1 MKHRML
7 LLCLLIAILFAI
19 WGSSVAFAEGTPVFS
34 LSNVTGERGE
44 IVTVNISVTDNPGF
58 SALKLKLKYDKA
70 VLRLVSAEKSGIAH
84 GMSFTGSNS
93 KDENPYVMVWG
104 SASNVSDEGVI
115 AVISFE
121 ILNSAVDSY
130 TMVDLECDFCSNEEG
145 QNIGAKLISGKVTRN
160 ETAVAATPTAGIPT
174 KDDNKNV
181 SECEVTYWW
190 LLVFIPIFIMAIVV
204 ITVVH
209 KRRKMSS

>member
-1 MKHRML
+1 MKKRML

-19 WGSSVAFAEGTPVFS
+19 WGSSFAFAQGTPVFS
-34 LSNVTGERGE
+34 LSNVSGESGE

-70 VLRLVSAEKSGIAH
+70 VLRLVSAEKSGIAQ

-121 ILNSAVDSY
+121 ILSSAVDSY
-130 TMVDLECDFCSNEEG
+130 TMVELECDFCSNEEG
-145 QNIGAKLISGKVTRN
+145 QNIGAKLISGKITRN
-160 ETAVAATPTAGIPT
+160 ESVVAVTPTTSIPS
-174 KDDNKNV
+174 DENDENL

-190 LLVFIPIFIMAIVV
+190 LLIFIPIFIMAIVV
-204 ITVVH
+204 ITIVH

>member
-1 MKHRML
+1 MKKRML
-7 LLCLLIAILFAI
+7 LLCLLIAILFVI
-19 WGSSVAFAEGTPVFS
+19 WGSSFAFAQGTPVFS
-34 LSNVTGERGE
+34 LSNVSGESGDV
-44 IVTVNISVTDNPGF
+44 VTVNISVTDNPGF

-70 VLRLVSAEKSGIAH
+70 VLRLVSAEKSGIAQ

-93 KDENPYVMVWG
+93 KDENPYVMVLG

-121 ILNSAVDSY
+121 ILSSAVDSY
-130 TMVDLECDFCSNEEG
+130 TMVELECDFCSNEEG
-145 QNIGAKLISGKVTRN
+145 QNIGAKIISGKITRN
-160 ETAVAATPTAGIPT
+160 ESVVAATPTASIPS
-174 KDDNKNV
+174 DENDENL

-190 LLVFIPIFIMAIVV
+190 LLIFIPIFIMAIVV
-204 ITVVH
+204 ITIVH

>member
-1 MKHRML
+1 MKKRML
-7 LLCLLIAILFAI
+7 LLCLLIAILFVI
-19 WGSSVAFAEGTPVFS
+19 WGSSFAFAQGTPVFS
-34 LSNVTGERGE
+34 LSNVSGESGE

-70 VLRLVSAEKSGIAH
+70 VLRLVSAEKSGIAQ

-104 SASNVSDEGVI
+104 SASNISDEGVI

-121 ILNSAVDSY
+121 ILSSAVDSY
-130 TMVDLECDFCSNEEG
+130 TMVELECDFCSNEEG
-145 QNIGAKLISGKVTRN
+145 QNIGAKLISGKIARN
-160 ETAVAATPTAGIPT
+160 ESVVAATPTASIPS
-174 KDDNKNV
+174 DENDENL

-190 LLVFIPIFIMAIVV
+190 LLIFIPIFIMAIVV
-204 ITVVH
+204 ITIVH

>member
-1 MKHRML
+1 MKKRML
-7 LLCLLIAILFAI
+7 LLCLLIAILFVI
-19 WGSSVAFAEGTPVFS
+19 WGSSFAFAQGTPVFS
-34 LSNVTGERGE
+34 LSNVSGESGE

-70 VLRLVSAEKSGIAH
+70 VLRLVSAEKSGIAQ

-104 SASNVSDEGVI
+104 SASNISDEGVI

-121 ILNSAVDSY
+121 ILSSAVDSY
-130 TMVDLECDFCSNEEG
+130 TMVELECDFCSNEEG
-145 QNIGAKLISGKVTRN
+145 QNIGAKLISGKITRN
-160 ETAVAATPTAGIPT
+160 ESVVVATPTASIPS
-174 KDDNKNV
+174 DENDENL

-190 LLVFIPIFIMAIVV
+190 LLIFIPIFIMAIVV
-204 ITVVH
+204 ITIVH